1 MDKIKIIMFLFVSST
16 LVACQS
22 YDKKTDNII
31 FRPRWWLEVD
41 LKNKS
46 IYIEVSKE
54 RTKLDLTEKEE
65 DLIIKSFEKNDIG
78 ELKGEYHVSGKD
90 VITPII
96 DFMFT
101 VKRKDKR
108 VLDVSVNKNYVTQPN
123 SKSLED
129 RLARFRDDVNAVLQS
144 NMSYKKAEKKLDDY
158 IDKNNVIVM

>member
-1 MDKIKIIMFLFVSST
+1 
-16 LVACQS
+16 
-22 YDKKTDNII
+22 
-31 FRPRWWLEVD
+31 
-41 LKNKS
+41 
-46 IYIEVSKE
+46 
-54 RTKLDLTEKEE
+54 
-65 DLIIKSFEKNDIG
+65 
-78 ELKGEYHVSGKD
+78 
-90 VITPII
+90 
-96 DFMFT
+96 MFT